1 MKVSINKLTIELTTS
16 ISDTHYSIE
25 LHLSRFLSKYTIPL
39 MLRPN
44 KENGDLVTVFLL
56 FTIP

>member
-1 MKVSINKLTIELTTS
+1 MKVCINKLNIDLTTS
-16 ISDTHYSIE
+16 ISETHYSIE

-44 KENGDLVTVFLL
+44 KENSDTRTVFLL
-56 FTIP
+56 FAIP

>member
-1 MKVSINKLTIELTTS
+1 MKVSINKLNIDLTTS

-44 KENGDLVTVFLL
+44 KEDGDFIKVFLL
-56 FTIP
+56 FAIP